1 MAAPPSNSSRVAGQQ
16 VVAACLMA
24 LGLAYIAW
32 HHWQASRTGGEIEIQ
47 RAPPLVARYQIDIN
61 RASVPDFL
69 LLPDIGEA
77 LARRIV
83 ADRQAHGPFRDHD
96 DLRRVSGIGPKTLET
111 IRPYL
116 LPLPKVETI
125 AGP

>member
-1 MAAPPSNSSRVAGQQ
+1 MAEPPSNSPRFASQQ
-16 VVAACLMA
+16 VVAALLIA
-24 LGLAYIAW
+24 GGLAYIGW
-32 HHWQASRTGGEIEIQ
+32 HQWAAARRGGVIEIE
-47 RAPPLVARYQIDIN
+47 RAPPLVAHYQVDIN
-61 RASVPDFL
+61 RAQIPEFL
-69 LLPDIGEA
+69 LLPEIGEA

-83 ADRQAHGPFRDHD
+83 EDREANGPFRDHD

-116 LPLPKVETI
+116 LPLPRVEAM